1 MNIESDKLVVA
12 LGVLE
17 VITGRLM
24 AQGQYTGGL
33 NDAVTDVRV
42 EVYRMLCESAKDE
55 VTNECY

>member
-1 MNIESDKLVVA
+1 MNIESDKLVIA

-24 AQGQYTGGL
+24 AQGQYTGEL
-33 NDAVTDVRV
+33 NDAVSDVRV

-55 VTNECY
+55 VTNELY

>member
-17 VITGRLM
+17 VISGRLM
-24 AQGQYTGGL
+24 AQGKYTGEL
-33 NDAVTDVRV
+33 NDAVTNVRV

-55 VTNECY
+55 VTNERH

>member
-1 MNIESDKLVVA
+1 MNIESDKLVIA

-24 AQGQYTGGL
+24 AQGQYAGEL
-33 NDAVTDVRV
+33 NDAVSDVRV

-55 VTNECY
+55 VTNELY